1 MFVDV
6 ALTGSEVDYVDMST
20 FGAVAVIDVLRATTT
35 ILTALENGARGVVP
49 VATPDEA
56 YAWRDKRTD
65 VVLGGER
72 AAVRIA
78 GFDLGNSPL
87 EYTPGAVGDK
97 LVVLT
102 TTNGTQAFAKVQ
114 RAGVA
119 KVGGGSGVA
128 PAQGPDDE
136 ADCGSP
142 AVYAVCLR
150 NAAAAARALVDAA
163 TRRGCGA
170 LIVCSGTD
178 GRFSREDAYC
188 AAVLLAH
195 MEQLTDIVRGDGADI
210 VARSWPGGRADEAW
224 SELSG
229 SFHGR
234 RLLKLGLSDDVRY
247 CAQVNVSEIVP
258 WLLGGTLVL
267 AGTGGKNGE

>member
-1 MFVDV
+1 M
-6 ALTGSEVDYVDMST
+6 TGSEVDYVDMST

-56 YAWRDKRTD
+56 YAWRDERTD

-78 GFDLGNSPL
+78 GFHVGNSPL

-97 LVVLT
+97 MVILT

-128 PAQGPDDE
+128 LAQGTDAEDDC
-136 ADCGSP
+136 APP
-142 AVYAVCLR
+142 AVYAACLR
-150 NAAAAARALVDAA
+150 NAAAAARTLVDAA

-195 MEQLTDIVRGDGADI
+195 MERLTDIVRGDGAEI
-210 VARSWPGGRADEAW
+210 VARSWPAAGDRADEVW
-224 SELSG
+224 SELSS

-234 RLLKLGLSDDVRY
+234 RLLKLGLGDDVRY
-247 CAQVNVSEIVP
+247 CAQLNVSEIVP
-258 WLLGGTLVL
+258 RLLDGTLVL